1 MCVCTDE
8 MSCTRTKTLS
18 NRSKLLVVLKL
29 ICSHYQN
36 YVNDVLFV
44 LESNKS
50 WSENCLVF

>member
-18 NRSKLLVVLKL
+18 SRSKLLVVLKL